1 VYLDCSTVEGY
12 GLLARQSL
20 DSLQAGA
27 RVEGNDEK
35 RNPIDFALWKKAK
48 PGEPTWPAPWG
59 DGRPGWHTECVV
71 MSLDL
76 LGDGFDLH
84 GGGQDLA
91 FPHHENERAQAIA
104 VGRTFARHWAH
115 NGFVEVDGE
124 KMSKSLG
131 NFTNLLDLLDR
142 HDGRAYRML
151 VLRSHYRSPV
161 EVTAATIADAERSL
175 DRLDAFARRT
185 VDLVDASAVP
195 DAALLEQFRRAMDD
209 DLNTA
214 GALDQLF
221 RAVRAANTAL
231 DAEDDDTAVGLAA
244 AVREICR
251 AVGLDLREEDSAGP
265 PQDVLILAE
274 QRAVARA
281 AKDFAE
287 ADRLRAALSER
298 GWLVEDSAQG
308 PLLRR
313 KG

>member
-1 VYLDCSTVEGY
+1 
-12 GLLARQSL
+12 
-20 DSLQAGA
+20 
-27 RVEGNDEK
+27 
-35 RNPIDFALWKKAK
+35 
-48 PGEPTWPAPWG
+48 
-59 DGRPGWHTECVV
+59 